1 VLILLFIFLGLISL
15 VLATLLSFAIALP
28 AALFRTAVLVLTALL
43 SLLTFPAIALLT
55 ALLAATLIALL
66 TALLIFAIALL
77 LVRLL
82 ALLICHLCSPFSSLT
97 NRLNR
102 ENLELSLRCLFTE
115 VVHSPTS
122 YYWYCEASLLCYAE
136 RNHTG
141 NHVIRE

>member
-102 ENLELSLRCLFTE
+102 ENLELSFALPIYRGSALTHVLLLVLR
-115 VVHSPTS
+115 SKPT
-122 YYWYCEASLLCYAE
+122 LLRGAQPYRE
-136 RNHTG
+136 RRN
-141 NHVIRE
+141 